1 MVFPT
6 KSIIDSADKQRKN
19 KTHRVPAFFFGSLL
33 GLLFVSVLRFARRV
47 PDPSR
52 NSHRLLCFFDFNSA
66 AVIHNGLPLERTE
79 FFPKLFRPPFC
90 DVPGIK
96 VTRQPNPPT
105 RGRPETDQS
114 HASCL
119 SSAPSARNRTVSA
132 LSGRVAQRRR
142 RDVSL
147 IKFGSLH
154 SDVYLTRSVQR
165 SVVHVIALSL
175 TRVTW

>member
-96 VTRQPNPPT
+96 VTHDNQT
-105 RGRPETDQS
+105 LQRGV
-114 HASCL
+114 AL
-119 SSAPSARNRTVSA
+119 KLITVSCIMP
-132 LSGRVAQRRR
+132 LVRPVGEKPNSIRLKRSG
-142 RDVSL
+142 S
-147 IKFGSLH
+147 
-154 SDVYLTRSVQR
+154 T
-165 SVVHVIALSL
+165 
-175 TRVTW
+175 T

>member
-1 MVFPT
+1 MPT
-6 KSIIDSADKQRKN
+6 SN
-19 KTHRVPAFFFGSLL
+19 GKTKHIASQLFFLLFTGPVICLGLAFRATCPGSLPQL
-33 GLLFVSVLRFARRV
+33 
-47 PDPSR
+47 
-52 NSHRLLCFFDFNSA
+52 SHRLLCFFDFNSA
-66 AVIHNGLPLERTE
+66 AVIHNGLPLGRTE
-79 FFPKLFRPPFC
+79 CFPKLFRPPFC